1 MSSFEER
8 AEARK
13 KRQEEISALANEMM
27 NTLPTYKPVS
37 KPSTRELVAEL
48 RTERKSGN
56 DDFPTIADDV
66 DENEDEYSD
75 DEDEVDARIE
85 NDMEMMQSNSEQ
97 STNSG
102 QGLELDEIAFSKK
115 IPISHKVDLGHAV
128 AGGASDGSIHIWN
141 IHNKKTF
148 SRPDTVHRHST
159 PPCADSPITRL
170 LFSEDGAA
178 LAARCEEGS
187 ICLWDLKSK
196 KATAP
201 SKILRNIPNVYSYSS
216 MTFSPDG
223 QFMVCGTSPLRERDR
238 IKSSAK
244 ATAHEDADP
253 GEDSKSLLCF
263 FDLSANS
270 STKQGV
276 SQVTSTGSAATSG
289 KPLGPGPVT
298 EFLDACIRI
307 AVADRASAIAVRTSA
322 GHTCVYFDPRLSVR
336 GAMLTASRA
345 PKRAKDP
352 SDYAVVGQIYLP
364 NALPLYR

>member
-115 IPISHKVDLGHAV
+115 IPISHKV
-128 AGGASDGSIHIWN
+128 I
-141 IHNKKTF
+141 F
-148 SRPDTVHRHST
+148 
-159 PPCADSPITRL
+159 L
-170 LFSEDGAA
+170 LA
-178 LAARCEEGS
+178 L
-187 ICLWDLKSK
+187 
-196 KATAP
+196 
-201 SKILRNIPNVYSYSS
+201 
-216 MTFSPDG
+216 
-223 QFMVCGTSPLRERDR
+223 
-238 IKSSAK
+238 
-244 ATAHEDADP
+244 
-253 GEDSKSLLCF
+253 
-263 FDLSANS
+263 
-270 STKQGV
+270 
-276 SQVTSTGSAATSG
+276 
-289 KPLGPGPVT
+289 
-298 EFLDACIRI
+298 
-307 AVADRASAIAVRTSA
+307 
-322 GHTCVYFDPRLSVR
+322 
-336 GAMLTASRA
+336 
-345 PKRAKDP
+345 
-352 SDYAVVGQIYLP
+352 
-364 NALPLYR
+364 